1 MLQDITKYPRVLS
14 YALWQ
19 FENCLDCY
27 FLQRLNYPAQQARCR
42 SVEGITSG
50 GRNKPVAIEAAR
62 HANSGPDVGCTK
74 LEAALEHIDWAIF
87 KSYKSDE
94 ADRFTA
100 YGKPSNS
107 RNECMASVRVE
118 TPGDHHVTAL
128 PLLGSVADFRQV
140 LSVFQIRKFALRN
153 WFSGKINL
161 CGNKSYKVQEIASQL
176 IDIRR
181 LTHVAYDDRASRC
194 RDIRLFYSHGRNRS
208 AGLLNVSFR

>member
-14 YALWQ
+14 YALWR
-19 FENCLDCY
+19 FRELP
-27 FLQRLNYPAQQARCR
+27 RLLFSPALELSCPTSSLSERR
-42 SVEGITSG
+42 GVTSG

-87 KSYKSDE
+87 KSYESDE
-94 ADRFTA
+94 ADQFTA

-118 TPGDHHVTAL
+118 PPGDHHVTAL

-140 LSVFQIRKFALRN
+140 LSVFQIRKFACRN
-153 WFSGKINL
+153 WFSGKINFVGTNL
-161 CGNKSYKVQEIASQL
+161 TKSW
-176 IDIRR
+176 R
-181 LTHVAYDDRASRC
+181 
-194 RDIRLFYSHGRNRS
+194 
-208 AGLLNVSFR
+208 